1 MLIQIESPQGLFIC
15 EWLQDQ
21 VLTSQWYIEENNW
34 VRTYIKGSRAIH
46 ILTDSEDLDMLV
58 KVAEDS
64 GCFLIFFFS
73 GLDVR
78 YYLNC
83 TITFSAWYCEPLIL
97 CGRYFIVKL
106 PDKNLTL
113 RQAAMCEE
121 LLALLDHLMYIA
133 ILQVFPAQKACLT
146 RQVRV
151 RCSITSY

>member
-64 GCFLIFFFS
+64 GCFLIFFFF
-73 GLDVR
+73 G
-78 YYLNC
+78 
-83 TITFSAWYCEPLIL
+83 P
-97 CGRYFIVKL
+97 
-106 PDKNLTL
+106 
-113 RQAAMCEE
+113 
-121 LLALLDHLMYIA
+121 
-133 ILQVFPAQKACLT
+133 
-146 RQVRV
+146 
-151 RCSITSY
+151 RCSLLPQLYNHFFCVVLRTTYPLWPVFHCKTPWQESHATAGCYVWRVTSLIRSSDVHCNSTSVPRTKSLLNTTSTSTL